1 MCWPPPEVL
10 ISTAHIG
17 RSIPGSAGV
26 HVGVVRVPV
35 DLKCPVAV
43 ARPFWPHQG
52 LGIKNNDAGE
62 GIRCASLLEMGVAC
76 AGRGRSVGVDVDPNV
91 QFFSNFS
98 FLIGGLGYPGF
109 SQPAKTAYIR
119 VRSLYQT
126 RTR

>member
-1 MCWPPPEVL
+1 MCCPPPEVL

-76 AGRGRSVGVDVDPNV
+76 AGRGRSVGVDVDPTAPQAASQKYYFV
-91 QFFSNFS
+91 
-98 FLIGGLGYPGF
+98 IGRLPRVL
-109 SQPAKTAYIR
+109 PARENRISK
-119 VRSLYQT
+119 
-126 RTR
+126 